1 MMTTTARYEPHDTTR
16 HGTERN
22 GTERHGIHSRILE
35 HDDSARAGWTTLG
48 AAAILRLTL
57 RLSHTRSVRRLYAAD
72 DDDEPPCRAFPPVLP
87 PPYNPQARHLPL
99 ERGSSLGWDQYER
112 ANAGNSRA
120 GPSPPS
126 TMDTHRRASFPPRA
140 PPSGHPSPPLSL
152 FSLAL
157 SLSLGSAYR
166 YVSSAR
172 APSSLPLP
180 FFATPVV
187 FPLVFVTRL
196 ASSFVS
202 TPAAP
207 HRRRCRRER
216 EVDVGLGR
224 PPSPCRFF
232 DDPHLI
238 VHAPPS
244 TYSRSPDSRTTPPTT
259 AAAAVPAARLWSR
272 GYDRRTGAK

>member
-1 MMTTTARYEPHDTTR
+1 MRGRTREIRAQVLLHPRRWIHTAVRP
-16 HGTERN
+16 
-22 GTERHGIHSRILE
+22 SR
-35 HDDSARAGWTTLG
+35 ARA
-48 AAAILRLTL
+48 
-57 RLSHTRSVRRLYAAD
+57 
-72 DDDEPPCRAFPPVLP
+72 
-87 PPYNPQARHLPL
+87 
-99 ERGSSLGWDQYER
+99 SLW
-112 ANAGNSRA
+112 
-120 GPSPPS
+120 
-126 TMDTHRRASFPPRA
+126 ASFPSALPFLPR
-140 PPSGHPSPPLSL
+140 S
-152 FSLAL
+152 FSFSWL
-157 SLSLGSAYR
+157 
-166 YVSSAR
+166 
-172 APSSLPLP
+172 SLPLCVLRP
-180 FFATPVV
+180 RALLPAAPVFCHPRVV

-196 ASSFVS
+196 ASSSVS

-272 GYDRRTGAK
+272 IRPKDWG